1 MKNGIMKGHLYY
13 TSIQEPKFKFESEE
27 KEWSVTIAVDQ
38 ATSKSISQ
46 EMPKVK
52 PKMVSNDDF
61 EGIYKTDVPY
71 PEQPIQYLYTIK
83 RSVLKANG
91 EATSEDHR
99 PRVYLEDKSGNIYDI
114 TEKYK
119 VGNGSVGEVHYFVK
133 ETKYGEFPGLAN
145 VRVTQLVE
153 FQSTSN
159 GTNLR
164 EAAKAL
170 PEDVDLAS
178 IANVVKETG
187 EVATETKASPSTDIS
202 DNGPVK
208 DDNAPF

>member
-61 EGIYKTDVPY
+61 TGIYKTDVPY

-91 EATSEDHR
+91 EPTSEDHR

-119 VGNGSVGEVHYFVK
+119 VGNGSVGEVNYFVK

-153 FQSTSN
+153 FQTSGN

-164 EAAKAL
+164 EAAKQL
-170 PEDVDLAS
+170 PDDVDLAS

-187 EVATETKASPSTDIS
+187 EEATETKASPSTDKS
-202 DNGPVK
+202 DSAHIK
-208 DDNAPF
+208 DDDAPF